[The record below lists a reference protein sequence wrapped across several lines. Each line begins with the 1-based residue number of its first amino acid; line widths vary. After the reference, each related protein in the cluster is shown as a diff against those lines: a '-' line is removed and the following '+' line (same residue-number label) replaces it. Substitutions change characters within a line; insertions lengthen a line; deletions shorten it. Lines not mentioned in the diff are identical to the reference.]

1 MNQLIHSV
9 RFQGSSGVVG
19 VFIPQDPGGRDE
31 AAQQGQALF
40 DWGMSW
46 LKGQR
51 IGTGQAPVKRYNRKL
66 AQLIHRDRAKP
77 SFPVS
82 HELGL
87 DEAPDA
93 YRHFDDRDE
102 GWTTVVLEPA
112 G

>member
-1 MNQLIHSV
+1 V
-9 RFQGSSGVVG
+9 RFQGSIGVSG

-31 AAQQGQALF
+31 AAQQGQAQF

-46 LKGQR
+46 FKGQR
-51 IGTGQAPVKRYNRKL
+51 IGNGQAPVKRYNRKL
-66 AQLIHRDRAKP
+66 AQLIHRDKAKP
-77 SFPVS
+77 SFLVS

-93 YRHFDDRDE
+93 YRRFDDREE
-102 GWTTVVLEPA
+102 GWTKVVLKPA